1 MKKSKVLSH
10 LGWRKIR
17 IKTTPK
23 QAILKLLKGPKK
35 RNKKRKNTKKLDVWQ
50 LMEQKNIGATKEVLD
65 ICVGNRDGDSMVQTF
80 QYFKNMQK
88 KVVNELDV
96 LKDLTDDLNI
106 ENKDKI
112 AKKMFKMI
120 KSTDRKRIFNYDG
133 RLMDLFKENPYL
145 IAEKD
150 WLGLTALH

>member
-1 MKKSKVLSH
+1 M
-10 LGWRKIR
+10 
-17 IKTTPK
+17 
-23 QAILKLLKGPKK
+23 
-35 RNKKRKNTKKLDVWQ
+35 
-50 LMEQKNIGATKEVLD
+50 
-65 ICVGNRDGDSMVQTF
+65 
-80 QYFKNMQK
+80 
-88 KVVNELDV
+88 
-96 LKDLTDDLNI
+96 KDLTDDLNI

>member
-80 QYFKNMQK
+80 QYFKNM
-88 KVVNELDV
+88 
-96 LKDLTDDLNI
+96 
-106 ENKDKI
+106 
-112 AKKMFKMI
+112 
-120 KSTDRKRIFNYDG
+120 
-133 RLMDLFKENPYL
+133 
-145 IAEKD
+145 
-150 WLGLTALH
+150 